1 MTNEEKL
8 VEYLKRVTVDLQKTR
23 QRLAEMEEAAAEP
36 VAIVGMACRYPGG
49 VADADGLWQL
59 VAEGRDAITEWPTD
73 RGWDVDGLY
82 DPEPGKPGRTYTKE
96 GGFLEGATRFD
107 AAFFGISPREALAM
121 DPQHR
126 VLLETAWEL
135 FENAGIDPATLKGS
149 STGVF
154 AGIVEQSYLGLD
166 GPEEFEGYL
175 MTSKLGSVASG
186 RIAYSFGLEGPAVS
200 LDTACSSSLVAL
212 HLAVQSVRSGETTL
226 AVAGGATVNGHPGG
240 FVDFSR
246 QSGLSVDGRCRSFAA
261 SAGGTGWSEG
271 VGLVLVEKLSEARRN
286 GRRILAVVRGSAVN
300 QDGASNGLTAPNGPS
315 QERVIRQ
322 ALTNA
327 GLTTADVDIVE
338 AHGTATTLGDPIE
351 AQALLATYGQGRPA
365 ERALRLGSFKSNIGH
380 TVAAAGVGGVIKMIQ
395 AMRHGVMPKTLHV
408 DEPTPVVDWKSGAV
422 ELLTEA
428 CSWPELDRP
437 RRAAV
442 SSFGVSGT
450 NAHVIL
456 EAAPDGETT
465 GQTASPGSADG
476 PVSLPVVPWVLS
488 AASQQALRGQAER
501 LASHLEKHGELN
513 PLDVSFSLA
522 TTRAALTERALLVV
536 GEQDD
541 YLAQLHSLA
550 AGRSGPALVTG
561 TAATAGKTVFLFP
574 GQGSQ
579 WTGMAVELLDTSP
592 VFAARIAEC
601 AQALT
606 EFTDWSLHD
615 VLRGAEGAPD
625 IERVDVI
632 QPALWA
638 VMVSLSALWRSHGV
652 HPAAVV
658 GHSQGEIAAATVAGI
673 LSLQDGAR
681 VVALRSQAI
690 GRVLAGLGG
699 MVSVAL
705 SADQVRE
712 RIEPWQGRI
721 QLAAVNGPS
730 SVVVSGEDGPLEEFL
745 TAAKADRLRAR
756 RVPVDYASHSA
767 YVELLRDEL
776 GTLLAEVNPRKAEIP
791 LLSTVTGAWV
801 DGPELDAGYWYDNL
815 RRTVELEQATR
826 TLLDQG
832 YSAFVESSPHPVL
845 VTGVQETVED
855 ARRAALV
862 IGSLRRD
869 EGGLA
874 RFWTSVGEAYVRG
887 VVPDW
892 SSVFAG
898 TGARRVELP
907 SYAFQRERY
916 WYESGGAPVDAA
928 GLGLSA
934 TGHPLLGAAVAVA
947 GSSPEDGVHAAA
959 APEALFT
966 SRVSTRTHP
975 WLADHTV
982 HGSAVLP
989 ASALVELAVRAGDEF
1004 GATVL
1009 DELSV
1014 TAARL
1019 PCAGAVQLQV
1029 GVGAADAQGRRAVT
1043 IHGRPDEGEVAWSTL
1058 AHGRLSVQGPGT
1070 SFDLGAWPPRGAVAV
1085 DLEGAYERL
1094 AVTGLGH
1101 GPAFRNVTAAWR
1113 LGDDLFAE
1121 VRLPDEARTPAA
1133 EFGLHPALLDAALHS
1148 VLLADEVSTAR
1159 EVADWR
1165 GVRLYATGASSL
1177 RVRLSVAD
1185 DGLLSAQL
1193 ADPAGQPVAHIA
1205 SLRSRPL
1212 DAGATPG
1219 ARRHDALFQVA
1230 WSPIGLPAT
1239 GASARLPV
1247 LGVLGDEDRE
1257 PAGVAAVAE
1266 AVGTGDPLDAVLVQ
1280 WRTEPDNDM
1289 PGSVRRAAHRAL
1301 ALVQQWLSDDRLADI
1316 PLVFLT
1322 TGAVATG
1329 TEDVSDLGAA
1339 ALWGLLRSAQSENP
1353 GRIVLIDTDGAPESQ
1368 AALPAALALGEAQS
1382 ALREGKAFRPRLQ
1395 RLSGTVGA
1403 YPAASWNP
1411 EGTVL
1416 ITGGTGGLGALF
1428 ARHLAGRHGVKHLLL
1443 TSRRGQQ
1450 AFGAAELA
1458 SELTTLG
1465 ARVTI
1470 AAADASDRAALTR
1483 ILDSIPAEFPL
1494 TGVVHLAGV
1503 LDDGLIAA
1511 QTPERLDAVL
1521 RPKADAAWHLHE
1533 LTRDADLS
1541 AFVLFSS
1548 LAGVIGGAGQS
1559 NYAAANT
1566 FLDGLAQHRAAQGLP
1581 ATSVAWGLWDQTGG
1595 MTGNL
1600 DEGDLQRIAR
1610 AGFRPVTS
1618 EEGVAMLDA
1627 ALSQGRPAL
1636 VGTELDLTAL
1646 RENPERAPLLLT
1658 GLARTPLRRAA
1669 LGAAQVTGSPAR
1681 ALAGLT
1687 DAEQHAYVLDVVR
1700 AEVAAVLGHPDP
1712 GGIGADQPFPGLGFD
1727 SLTAV
1732 ELRNRLNTLAGIR
1745 LPATLVFDHP
1755 TPSALAGHLRTVLL
1769 ATLGDAGAGPG
1780 QGQEAGRPAEGAA
1793 PPSTDFATE
1802 IALPEDV
1809 RPADE
1814 VARTVSDPSE
1824 VFLTGATG
1832 FLGAFLLRDLLRSST
1847 ARIRVLV
1854 RGADRADALARLR
1867 ANLEWYRLWNEVD
1880 QDRIDVVVG
1889 DLSRPRLGLDEEE
1902 FDALSRTV
1910 DVVYHPGASVN
1921 WIHPYQELRAANV
1934 SGTVE
1939 ILRLA
1944 ARHRTV
1950 PVHYVST
1957 TGVFSG
1963 THSGAEALKPTD
1975 PTGPGEALP
1984 TGYVQS
1990 KWVSEQIIAIARE
2003 RGLPVSVFRVDVIS
2017 GDQENGACQTRD
2029 FVWLSLKGI
2038 LQAGAVPEGMAGP
2051 VHLMPVDYVSA
2062 AILQI
2067 SRKEEAAGRTFH
2079 LYNPDELTFAEA
2091 AEHLRSFGY
2100 PLAELRWDEWLERV
2114 TSDRDNAM
2122 VPLLDAFEMLTAN
2135 SDGFYPPM
2143 DVSDT
2148 RAALAGSAVECPPV
2162 TKALFAKYVDFFV
2175 EAGYFPAP

>member
-1 MTNEEKL
+1 M
-8 VEYLKRVTVDLQKTR
+8 
-23 QRLAEMEEAAAEP
+23 
-36 VAIVGMACRYPGG
+36 
-49 VADADGLWQL
+49 
-59 VAEGRDAITEWPTD
+59 
-73 RGWDVDGLY
+73 
-82 DPEPGKPGRTYTKE
+82 
-96 GGFLEGATRFD
+96 
-107 AAFFGISPREALAM
+107 
-121 DPQHR
+121 
-126 VLLETAWEL
+126 
-135 FENAGIDPATLKGS
+135 
-149 STGVF
+149 
-154 AGIVEQSYLGLD
+154 
-166 GPEEFEGYL
+166 
-175 MTSKLGSVASG
+175 
-186 RIAYSFGLEGPAVS
+186 
-200 LDTACSSSLVAL
+200 
-212 HLAVQSVRSGETTL
+212 
-226 AVAGGATVNGHPGG
+226 
-240 FVDFSR
+240 
-246 QSGLSVDGRCRSFAA
+246 
-261 SAGGTGWSEG
+261 
-271 VGLVLVEKLSEARRN
+271 EKLSEARKN
-286 GRRILAVVRGSAVN
+286 GHRILAVVRGSAVN

-322 ALTNA
+322 ALKNA
-327 GLTTADVDIVE
+327 ALTTADVDIVE

-351 AQALLATYGQGRPA
+351 AQALLATYGKGRSA
-365 ERALRLGSFKSNIGH
+365 ERPLRLGSFKSNIGH

-408 DEPTPVVDWKSGAV
+408 DEPTPVVDWKSGSV

-428 CSWPELDRP
+428 CPWPELDRP

-456 EAAPDGETT
+456 EAAPDSETT
-465 GQTASPGSADG
+465 GQQAAPGAAAE
-476 PVSLPVVPWVLS
+476 PVSLPVAPWVLS
-488 AASQQALRGQAER
+488 AKSQQALRGQAGR
-501 LASHLEKHGELN
+501 LASHLEKHGELG

-522 TTRAALTERALLVV
+522 TTRAALSERALLVA
-536 GEQDD
+536 GDRD
-541 YLAQLHSLA
+541 GYLAQLHALA
-550 AGRSGPALVTG
+550 AGRSGTGIVTG
-561 TAATAGKTVFLFP
+561 TAGTAGKTVFLFP

-592 VFAARIAEC
+592 VFASRIDEC

-615 VLRGAEGAPD
+615 VLRGTEGAPD
-625 IERVDVI
+625 IERVDVV
-632 QPALWA
+632 QPVLWA
-638 VMVSLSALWRSHGV
+638 VMVSLSALWRAHGV
-652 HPAAVV
+652 HPTAVV

-705 SADQVRE
+705 PADQVRE

-745 TAAKADRLRAR
+745 TAAKADGLRAR

-776 GTLLAEVNPRKAEIP
+776 GTLLAEVSPRKAEIP

-801 DGPELDAGYWYDNL
+801 EGPELDAGYWYSNL

-832 YSAFVESSPHPVL
+832 YSTFIESSPHPVL
-845 VTGVQETVED
+845 VTGVQETVD
-855 ARRAALV
+855 DSPRDALV

-874 RFWTSVGEAYVRG
+874 RFWTSAGEAYVRG
-887 VVPDW
+887 VAPDW
-892 SSVFAG
+892 STVFAG
-898 TGARRVELP
+898 TGARRVDLP
-907 SYAFQRERY
+907 SYAFQQERY
-916 WYESGGAPVDAA
+916 WYESGGAPIDAA

-947 GSSPEDGVHAAA
+947 GPAPGDGAVVAAA
-959 APEALFT
+959 TETLFT
-966 SRVSTRTHP
+966 SRVSARTHP

-982 HGSAVLP
+982 HGRVVLP

-1009 DELSV
+1009 DDLLV
-1014 TAARL
+1014 TAPNL
-1019 PCAGAVQLQV
+1019 PAAGGIQLQV
-1029 GVGAADAQGRRAVT
+1029 SVGAADADGRRSVT
-1043 IHGRPDEGEVAWSTL
+1043 IHGRPDEGEVAWSPL
-1058 AHGRLSVQGPGT
+1058 AQGRLSVQGPGT
-1070 SFDLGAWPPRGAVAV
+1070 SFDLGVWPPRGAVAV
-1085 DLEGAYERL
+1085 DLEGAYKRL
-1094 AVTGLGH
+1094 AGAGLGY
-1101 GPAFRNVTAAWR
+1101 GPAFRGVTAAWR
-1113 LGDDLFAE
+1113 LGADLFAE
-1121 VRLPDEARTPAA
+1121 VRLPDEERMSAT
-1133 EFGLHPALLDAALHS
+1133 EFVLHPALLDAALHS
-1148 VLLADEVSTAR
+1148 VLLADEASAAR
-1159 EVADWR
+1159 EATDWR

-1177 RVRLSVAD
+1177 RVRLTVAD
-1185 DGLLSAQL
+1185 DGVVSAQL

-1205 SLRSRPL
+1205 SVGSRPL
-1212 DAGATPG
+1212 DADATSG
-1219 ARRHDALFQVA
+1219 AREHDALFQVS
-1230 WSPIGLPAT
+1230 WSPVGFPAT
-1239 GASARLPV
+1239 GASVHRPV
-1247 LGVLGDEDRE
+1247 LGVLGDDDGEHAD
-1257 PAGVAAVAE
+1257 VAAVAKAAE
-1266 AVGTGDPLDAVLVQ
+1266 TGGPLDAVLVQ
-1280 WRTEPDNDM
+1280 WRTEPDSDM
-1289 PGSVRRAAHRAL
+1289 PGSVRRTTHRAL
-1301 ALVQQWLSDDRLADI
+1301 ALMQQWLADDRLADI
-1316 PLVFLT
+1316 PLVFVT
-1322 TGAVATG
+1322 AGAVATG

-1353 GRIVLIDTDGAPESQ
+1353 GRIVLIDTDGSPQSQ
-1368 AALPAALALGEAQS
+1368 AALPAVLALGEEQS
-1382 ALREGKAFRPRLQ
+1382 AVREGKAFRPRLQ
-1395 RLSGTVGA
+1395 RVSGTAGA

-1428 ARHLAGRHGVKHLLL
+1428 ARHLAGRHRVKHLLL

-1450 AFGAAELA
+1450 ADRANELA
-1458 SELTTLG
+1458 RELTALG

-1470 AAADASDRAALTR
+1470 AAADASDRDALART
-1483 ILDSIPAEFPL
+1483 IDSIPAEHPL

-1533 LTRDADLS
+1533 LTRDLDLS

-1559 NYAAANT
+1559 NYAAANA
-1566 FLDGLAQHRAAQGLP
+1566 FLDGLAQHRAARGLP
-1581 ATSVAWGLWDQTGG
+1581 AVSVAWGLWAQTGG

-1610 AGFRPVTS
+1610 AGFRPVTPDQ
-1618 EEGVAMLDA
+1618 GVAMLDA
-1627 ALSQGRPAL
+1627 ALAQGRPAL
-1636 VGTELDLTAL
+1636 VGTPLDVAAL
-1646 RENPERAPLLLT
+1646 RETPERAPLLLT
-1658 GLARTPLRRAA
+1658 GLARTPVRRVA
-1669 LGAAQVTGSPAR
+1669 LGAATVTGSPAR
-1681 ALAGLT
+1681 ALLGLT
-1687 DAEQHAYVLDVVR
+1687 DAQQHAYVLDVVR

-1712 GGIGADQPFPGLGFD
+1712 GGIGADQAFPGLGFD

-1732 ELRNRLNTLAGIR
+1732 ELRNRLTTLAGIR

-1755 TPSALAGHLRTVLL
+1755 TPAALAGHLRTVLL
-1769 ATLGDAGAGPG
+1769 ATLGDAGTGRG
-1780 QGQEAGRPAEGAA
+1780 QGQGAGPSAGASAGGAA
-1793 PPSTDFATE
+1793 TPGVDFATE
-1802 IALPEDV
+1802 IVLPEDV

-1814 VARTVSDPSE
+1814 VARSVSDPSE

-1889 DLSRPRLGLDEEE
+1889 DLAQPRLGLDEEE
-1902 FDALSRTV
+1902 FDTLSRTV

-1921 WIHPYQELRAANV
+1921 WIHPYQELKAANV

-1963 THSGAEALKPTD
+1963 THGGGGDALKPTE

-1990 KWVSEQIIAIARE
+1990 KWVSEQIIDIARE

-2017 GDQENGACQTRD
+2017 GDQDNGACQTRD

-2051 VHLMPVDYVSA
+2051 LHLMPVDYVSA
-2062 AILQI
+2062 AILEI

-2100 PLAELRWDEWLERV
+2100 PLGELPWDAWLERV

-2122 VPLLDAFEMLTAN
+2122 VPLLDAFEMLSAN

-2148 RAALAGSAVECPPV
+2148 RAALEGTGVECPPV
-2162 TKALFAKYVDFFV
+2162 SKALFAKYVEFFV
-2175 EAGYFPAP
+2175 DAGYFPAP